1 MRDDEFMLLALE
13 QAKIAES
20 FDEVPV
26 GVIITRGDEIVA
38 DGCNFKERKNCAVY
52 HAEIVAIMN
61 ACEKLNNWYLDGCT
75 MYVTLEPC
83 PMCCGAIINSRLDR
97 VVYGAKDP
105 KSGGVE
111 SLYNILSDK
120 RLNHT
125 TQITA
130 GVMEKECGEILTN
143 YFRKKRELKKML
155 KAND

>member
-1 MRDDEFMLLALE
+1 MKDDDFMLLALE

-26 GVIITRGDEIVA
+26 GVIITRGDEIIA

-61 ACEKLNNWYLDGCT
+61 ACEKLNNWYLEGCT

-97 VVYGAKDP
+97 VVYGAKDL

-111 SLYNILSDK
+111 SLYNILTDK

-125 TQITA
+125 TKITA
-130 GVMEKECGEILTN
+130 GVMGKECGEILTN
-143 YFRKKRELKKML
+143 YFKKKRKEKKL
-155 KAND
+155 EKRG